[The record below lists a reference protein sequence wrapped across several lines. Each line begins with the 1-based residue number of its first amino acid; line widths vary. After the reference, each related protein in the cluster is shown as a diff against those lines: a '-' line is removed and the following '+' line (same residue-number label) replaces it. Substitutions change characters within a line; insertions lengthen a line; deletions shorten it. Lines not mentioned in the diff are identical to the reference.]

1 MITLT
6 DVTKKYG
13 EKTVFE
19 NFSLSLQTGAVT
31 AVLGSSGSGKT
42 TLLNILAG
50 LTDFE
55 GKITGD
61 VKPAACVF
69 QTNGLAKNLTV
80 KENILLV
87 NKNADAEEMLRRAG
101 LLGAANLYPKELSG
115 GMARRVAIIRA
126 FAYPAKLL
134 LLDEPFFG
142 LDPALK
148 ELMIAELERLLKE
161 DNRTTVLVTHD
172 AKEAVRLASR
182 AVIISGG
189 KTVYD
194 KSGLTRNDEEELYR
208 KVVKAGLADLNKAN
222 GFK

>member
-1 MITLT
+1 MINLENI
-6 DVTKKYG
+6 TKRYG

-31 AVLGSSGSGKT
+31 AILGSSGSGKT

-55 GKITGD
+55 GEITGETR
-61 VKPAACVF
+61 PAACVF

-87 NKNADAEEMLRRAG
+87 NKNADAEGLLSRAG

-115 GMARRVAIIRA
+115 GMARRVALLRA

-142 LDPALK
+142 FDPALK

-161 DNRTTVLVTHD
+161 DSRTTVLVTHE

-189 KTVYD
+189 KAVYD
-194 KSGLTRNDEEELYR
+194 KSRLTPADENELYM
-208 KVVKAGLADLNKAN
+208 KLVETGLSDFNR
-222 GFK
+222 G